1 MHAEPASHAQPA
13 NTVRALLEDASLRIP
28 RRDAE
33 LLLLDLLGRDRT
45 WLHLH
50 ADDALQDAL
59 TEDQHAD
66 FARRVARRA
75 QQEPVQHI
83 TGTQEFFG
91 LPLHVTAATLIP
103 RPETE
108 HLVEAVLEWSRTERV
123 GDVARPLRIVDI
135 GTGSGAIA
143 LALARHLPQA
153 QLTALDLSA
162 AALEVARANTTRL
175 GLADRVRLLHSDL
188 LSALEPE
195 LAAGTRFDA
204 IVSNPP
210 YIPLSDA
217 PTLAAEVR
225 SYEPHTALFSG
236 ADGLGHYRRILPAA
250 HAALRTG
257 GLLALEFGFGQ
268 REALRALLLDAAA
281 WHSIRFIDDYAGIP
295 RVALALRA

>member
-1 MHAEPASHAQPA
+1 MHAEPYK
-13 NTVRALLEDASLRIP
+13 TVRAAVDAAAQRIA

-50 ADDALQDAL
+50 ADDAL
-59 TEDQHAD
+59 TEVLDGAQLAA
-66 FARRVARRA
+66 FEQRVTRRA

-91 LPLHVTAATLIP
+91 LPLRVTAATLIP

-108 HLVEAVLEWSRTERV
+108 HLVEAVLEWSRTEAD
-123 GDVARPLRIVDI
+123 GSVARPLRIVDI

-153 QLTALDLSA
+153 QLTALDLSE
-162 AALEVARANTTRL
+162 AALEVARSNAVAL
-175 GLADRVRLLHSDL
+175 GLTDRVQLLHSDL
-188 LSALEPE
+188 LSALGAE

-225 SYEPHTALFSG
+225 AYEPHTALFSG
-236 ADGLGHYRRILPAA
+236 ADGLDHYRRILPAA
-250 HAALRTG
+250 RAALRAG

-268 REALRALLLDAAA
+268 RAALRALLLAGDA

>member
-1 MHAEPASHAQPA
+1 MHAEPSK
-13 NTVRALLEDASLRIP
+13 TVRAALDAAAQRIA

-50 ADDALQDAL
+50 ADDAL
-59 TEDQHAD
+59 TEVLDGAQLAA
-66 FARRVARRA
+66 FEQRIARRA

-91 LPLHVTAATLIP
+91 LRLRVTADTLIP

-108 HLVEAVLEWSRTERV
+108 HLVEAVLEWSRTEAD
-123 GDVARPLRIVDI
+123 GSVARPLRIVDI

-153 QLTALDLSA
+153 QLFALDLSE
-162 AALEVARANTTRL
+162 AALEVARSNAVVL

-188 LSALEPE
+188 LGALEAE
-195 LAAGTRFDA
+195 LAAGARFDA

-210 YIPLSDA
+210 YVPLGDA

-225 SYEPHTALFSG
+225 AYEPHTALFSG
-236 ADGLGHYRRILPAA
+236 ADGLDHYRRILPGAY
-250 HAALRTG
+250 AALRTG

-268 REALRALLLDAAA
+268 REALRSLLLERNA
-281 WHSIRFIDDYAGIP
+281 WHSVRFVDDYAGIP